1 MKSAAAGTVS
11 GCVVWMIVFGV
22 LSFMCLPIA
31 LVGAPVGSMT
41 IESSPGF
48 VADILGPY
56 FCPKDST
63 AEIVTRATTIVDSS
77 GVRRPATAHEMQ
89 CVDSNG
95 NVVREP
101 SPDFLFVWVGIWL
114 GIFAVAELILSA
126 LIAFLLAAPAG
137 VLIVSL
143 SNRLRKANTR

>member
-1 MKSAAAGTVS
+1 MKSATTGAVS
-11 GCVVWMIVFGV
+11 GCVVWMIVFCV
-22 LSFMCLPIA
+22 LSSCLLPFAMI
-31 LVGAPVGSMT
+31 VGSLT
-41 IESSPGF
+41 DTFNAHF

-56 FCPKDST
+56 LCPQDST
-63 AEIVTRATTIVDSS
+63 AEIVTYESTIIDSY
-77 GVRRPATAHEMQ
+77 GVRRPYTQHEMQ

-101 SPDFLFVWVGIWL
+101 SPVYFFIWMGIL
-114 GIFAVAELILSA
+114 AVPGLILSA

-137 VLIVSL
+137 VFIVNL